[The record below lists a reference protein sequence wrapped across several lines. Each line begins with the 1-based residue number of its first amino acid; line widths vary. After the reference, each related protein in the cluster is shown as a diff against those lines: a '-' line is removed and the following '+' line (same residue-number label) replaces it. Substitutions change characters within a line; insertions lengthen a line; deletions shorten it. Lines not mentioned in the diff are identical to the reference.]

1 MKVAG
6 VGLLGALMLTGCTG
20 HVTDAERVADKAAAV
35 QAAAAR
41 QKQADEQIAARKGI
55 QAAEGQLAQL
65 PPPAKGRYLQVRSAD
80 SWGNP
85 FLIVSR
91 KTITLR
97 IVPLTDSGPADGI
110 GVDDTLPH
118 GVLPNIKLRP
128 SGQRKQELTLRITD
142 LPEALAALPGQC
154 WEYGR
159 VVAVEE
165 DPATP
170 RRERPQMRRNVEA
183 VMGMLNDLDVVADEW
198 PYGQR

>member
-1 MKVAG
+1 MKFWAIG
-6 VGLLGALMLTGCTG
+6 MLGLLLMTGCTE
-20 HVTDAERVADKAAAV
+20 HATEADKAEAA
-35 QAAAAR
+35 QKAAAR
-41 QKQADEQIAARKGI
+41 QQQADEQLAARKGI

-65 PPPAKGRYLQVRSAD
+65 PPPAKGRYLQVRSSDA
-80 SWGNP
+80 WGNP
-85 FLIVSR
+85 FLIVGR

-97 IVPLTDSGPADGI
+97 IVPLPNSGPPDVI
-110 GVDDTLPH
+110 GAEDTLPN
-118 GVLPNIKLRP
+118 GVLPDIKLHP
-128 SGQRKQELTLRITD
+128 SGQRKQELTVRITD
-142 LPEALAALPGQC
+142 LPEALAALPEQC